1 MRGRSVDLLLS
12 ELGSHDAT
20 SNHTRQMRD
29 VLVEE
34 GAEVRI
40 VVQFATSDEPVT
52 LLKDWKPTAD
62 LTVLQ
67 HAIGSG
73 IADRVIRERV
83 SAVVNYH
90 NVTPPELVEAWDADL
105 ISGLRWGR
113 SQLDQLAPVARGG
126 LAVSEFNARDMRSAG
141 FHDIRVAPVLWTMPA
156 AAERE
161 RRDAPI
167 KGGNVLFVG
176 RVAPNKCHHDLI
188 AAMAALSPRRP
199 DAELVLVGSTASR
212 RYERAVRR
220 LAGRLGVGDRVHFT
234 GAVSGSEL
242 ASWYERADVFACL
255 SAHEGF
261 CVPVIEAMH
270 HGLPVVA
277 HRAAAVPETVSAAA
291 LLLGDKA
298 PATTAAALDRV
309 LSDAELQ
316 KSLRSAGYARAE
328 DFAAPVSR
336 LCNSQALAGFLEEDQ

>member
-1 MRGRSVDLLLS
+1 MKGLSVDLLLS

-20 SNHTRQMRD
+20 SNHTRLMRD
-29 VLVEE
+29 LLVDE
-34 GAEVRI
+34 GADVRI
-40 VVQFATSDEPVT
+40 VVQFVTSDEPVT
-52 LLKDWKPTAD
+52 LLKDWKATAN

-67 HAIGSG
+67 HAIGSD
-73 IADRVIRERV
+73 IADRAIRERIPV
-83 SAVVNYH
+83 VVNYH

-141 FHDIRVAPVLWTMPA
+141 FGDVHVAPVLWTLPA

-161 RRDAPI
+161 HRLAPTN
-167 KGGNVLFVG
+167 GGTVLFVG

-188 AAMAALSPRRP
+188 AAMAALGSRRP
-199 DAELVLVGSTASR
+199 EAELVLVGSMASR
-212 RYERAVRR
+212 RYERALRR
-220 LAGRLGVGDRVHFT
+220 LASRLGIGERVRFT
-234 GAVSGSEL
+234 GAVSGGEL

-261 CVPVIEAMH
+261 CVPIIEAMH

-277 HRAAAVPETVSAAA
+277 HRAAAVPETVGDAA

-298 PATTAAALDRV
+298 PATIAAALHRV
-309 LSDAELQ
+309 LSDAELRE
-316 KSLRSAGYARAE
+316 SLRSAGYARAAN
-328 DFAAPVSR
+328 FAGPVSR
-336 LCNSQALAGFLEEDQ
+336 RTNIRALAGFLEAGR